1 MKEPSSG
8 APAPILTFDNSIND
22 KVGAGSEAR
31 FVLDQQRL
39 ALGVQLVAQM
49 SILVKTARIHH
60 RDNAALGL
68 AVEPIVSLLKTL
80 AVHEPLVLRLQADF
94 LFMGDQHLRMTVQQT
109 VVFLEFVDLMHAYG
123 VGAITFD
130 VGVSARDVLDLAYT
144 LGATDL
150 SRASF
155 AELQSRLHERKV
167 RTVSL
172 EEARSVTVRVGVP
185 NRQAKPLVRH
195 TYVKAAAVLGEA
207 MREVRGGSL
216 PSLKQARRAIHTMID
231 LMSGDES
238 LLVAL
243 TTLRCYDQYTHNHSV
258 NVAILSIA
266 LASRVGYSKAALADI
281 GLGALLHDLG
291 KAFIPP
297 EVLNKPGELTDA
309 EWRDMRRHP
318 VEGVLCLARLRGL
331 RNVPHR
337 LAAASFEH
345 HMSFDGTGYPRLR
358 VPWTQTLT
366 SRIITVADFYD
377 AITSAR
383 VYRRT
388 PIAAERAL
396 NLMVQESGRL
406 FDPVLVKLFVSCVG
420 LIPIGS
426 MLLLDTGEIAIVT
439 RVSQERGQAQRPT
452 VKLLT
457 DPGGRPLDTPVEV
470 SLTEVGDDGR
480 PLRSV
485 SRIIDHLKYGLD
497 PSRYML

>member
-1 MKEPSSG
+1 MKERASG
-8 APAPILTFDNSIND
+8 PVGPILTFDNSIND

-39 ALGVQLVAQM
+39 ALGVQLVSQM

-60 RDNAALGL
+60 RDNAALTLGVDPVM
-68 AVEPIVSLLKTL
+68 ALLNALTL
-80 AVHEPLVLRLQADF
+80 QEPLVLRLQADF
-94 LFMGDQHLRMTVQQT
+94 LFMGENHLRMNAQQT

-123 VGAITFD
+123 VGAITFE
-130 VGVSARDVLDLAYT
+130 VNVSARDVLDLAYAF
-144 LGATDL
+144 GATDV

-155 AELQSRLHERKV
+155 ADLQTRLHERRV
-167 RTVSL
+167 RTISL
-172 EEARSVTVRVGVP
+172 EAARSVTVRVGER

-195 TYVKAAAVLGEA
+195 TYVKAAAVLGGA
-207 MREVRGGSL
+207 MREVRDGHM

-231 LMSGDES
+231 LMSDDES

-266 LASRVGYSKAALADI
+266 LASRVGFSKSALADV
-281 GLGALLHDLG
+281 GLGALFHDLG
-291 KAFIPP
+291 KAFVPP
-297 EVLNKPGELTDA
+297 EILNKPGELTDS
-309 EWRDMRRHP
+309 EWRAMRSHP

-337 LAAASFEH
+337 LASASFEH
-345 HMSFDGTGYPRLR
+345 HMSFDGTGYPRVR
-358 VPWTQTLT
+358 VPWAQSLT
-366 SRIITVADFYD
+366 ARIITVADFYD

-396 NLMVQESGRL
+396 NVMVQESGRL

-426 MLLLDTGEIAIVT
+426 MVLLDTGEVAIVT
-439 RVSQERGQAQRPT
+439 RTAESRGDAQRPS

-457 DPGGRPLDTPVEV
+457 DPAGRPLEAPFEV
-470 SLTEVGDDGR
+470 SLTELGPNGR
-480 PLRSV
+480 PQRSV

-497 PSRYML
+497 PSRYLV